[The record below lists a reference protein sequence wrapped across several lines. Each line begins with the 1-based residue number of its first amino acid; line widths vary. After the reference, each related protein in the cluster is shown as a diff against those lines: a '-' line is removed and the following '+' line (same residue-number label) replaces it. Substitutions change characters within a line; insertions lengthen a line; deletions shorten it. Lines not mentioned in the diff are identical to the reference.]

1 LNKFEN
7 SESYKNLLLTNEKV
21 ISSNLKLIIVK
32 IGGIVDAKVNPEI
45 GKFLMIVT
53 SEFDEAMKT
62 LDII

>member
-1 LNKFEN
+1 
-7 SESYKNLLLTNEKV
+7 LTNEKV